1 MQTNNNIRPGNSNL
15 TKKTLTTKTNANSIA
30 AGSQNQLNVSEGDL
44 QEFAIFSSGKSKI
57 NKQIEK
63 LLPELKQAKLIITSS
78 IISANDF
85 SKVELNSD
93 YEDIL
98 GLPNST
104 KSEIK
109 TLIDNVLTR
118 YKIAKKLSKTVDRIA
133 FDAGADETASAIAA
147 KTAATFDFFSM

>member
-109 TLIDNVLTR
+109 TLVDNVLTR
-118 YKIAKKLSKTVDRIA
+118 YKIAKKLERSVVAPYYQVMRLVSPEQQLQYMDLVFKNN
-133 FDAGADETASAIAA
+133 
-147 KTAATFDFFSM
+147 